1 MEALQDVEQSESL
14 EELKAKVQKL
24 SKENSES
31 KKNES
36 ALEIIISLY
45 EQEIRKLKE
54 ECAKLQLE
62 IDEHKMVGHGTY
74 SKVHIKELEIEN
86 PNKPLRTEDTEK
98 LICELESK
106 NLQLML

>member
-31 KKNES
+31 KKNER
-36 ALEIIISLY
+36 ALEIKINLY

-62 IDEHKMVGHGTY
+62 IDEHRMAGT
-74 SKVHIKELEIEN
+74 
-86 PNKPLRTEDTEK
+86 DTSCIYHK
-98 LICELESK
+98 HA
-106 NLQLML
+106 